1 VIRRA
6 KAGLLHHI
14 EVELFST
21 TLPSSLHCSRQRL
34 FITLSILLALF
45 MSGCDDTRRDLFD
58 YAIDYERGR
67 GGLVVDEVDVAG
79 LRISF
84 LRSERFN
91 PPRRSIDIDEQSSA
105 LDRENEDMRDET
117 PREVIVLLHGFGGDK
132 DNWVRLAAEL
142 GSHYTLIIPDLP
154 GHGDSSKDLALD
166 YDLPQQVIR
175 LRNFLR
181 TLGLTEFH
189 LAGNSMGGAIASLYA
204 AQYPDQ
210 IETLTLFNP
219 AGIYDVESDFIK
231 GLGEG
236 NNALI
241 IGSPDEF
248 DELIGYAMADPPFI
262 PWPLKSVMAER
273 AAAQQ
278 DVLEKIYTDLS
289 PEEPDYE
296 FRDIIRKI
304 RSPTLVL
311 WGALDRVIAQGNAEA
326 FTLLIPNARKF
337 IFEDAGHMPML
348 ERPGKSAELMH
359 GFILNQARV
368 APAPAP

>member
-1 VIRRA
+1 MFATTVSSRCRPCRQPLA
-6 KAGLLHHI
+6 ALLI
-14 EVELFST
+14 F
-21 TLPSSLHCSRQRL
+21 
-34 FITLSILLALF
+34 LSLF
-45 MSGCDDTRRDLFD
+45 MAGCDETKNDLFD
-58 YAIDYERGR
+58 YVLDYERGL
-67 GGLVVDEVDVAG
+67 GQLVVDEINVAG
-79 LRISF
+79 LNITF

-91 PPRRSIDIDEQSSA
+91 PPRRSIDVDEQSAA
-105 LDRENEDMRDET
+105 LDRENEALKDTT
-117 PREVIVLLHGFGGDK
+117 PREVLVLLHGFGGDK

-142 GSHYTLIIPDLP
+142 GQQYTLIIPDLP
-154 GHGDSSKDLALD
+154 GHGESSKDLALS
-166 YDLPQQVIR
+166 YDLPQQVTR

-181 TLGLTEFH
+181 SLGLTNFH

-210 IETLTLFNP
+210 VETLTLFNP
-219 AGIYDVESDFIK
+219 AGIYEVESDFIK

-241 IGSPDEF
+241 IGSPEEF

-278 DVLEKIYTDLS
+278 EVLEKIYADLT
-289 PEEPDYE
+289 PEEPNYE
-296 FRDIIRKI
+296 FRDIIRNI

-348 ERPGKSAELMH
+348 ERPEKSAELMTS
-359 GFILNQARV
+359 FIVNQARV